1 MLSAMLCTALDL
13 ANIEKPSPVMD
24 CDGLDLIFSNPVNG
38 AIVAEND
45 LSDML
50 NVQLWHDSSR
60 AWVVCE
66 AIGSAE
72 RAIGEHSR
80 NLRCVA
86 SDEEADRVKVIESLW
101 RPPYLSHF
109 AIRWRA
115 SS

>member
-1 MLSAMLCTALDL
+1 MLCTALDL
-13 ANIEKPSPVMD
+13 ANIEKPSRVMD
-24 CDGLDLIFSNPVNG
+24 CNDLDLIFSNPINE

-45 LSDML
+45 LPDML
-50 NVQLWHDSSR
+50 NVQFWHDSSR

-66 AIGSAE
+66 AVGSTE
-72 RAIGEHSR
+72 CAIGEHSR

-86 SDEEADRVKVIESLW
+86 SDEEADRIKVIESLW
-101 RPPYLSHF
+101 RPRYLSHF

>member
-1 MLSAMLCTALDL
+1 MLCTAVDL

-24 CDGLDLIFSNPVNG
+24 CDDLDLIFSNPVNE

-60 AWVVCE
+60 AWVVWE
-66 AIGSAE
+66 AIGGAE

-80 NLRCVA
+80 NLRCIA

-101 RPPYLSHF
+101 RPPYLSQF